1 MTKADGNGA
10 TIRVGLIQIRSG
22 RTPAAN
28 LDAAAKLV
36 AEAEAGGAD
45 YVQTPEMTN
54 ILEAKRDATLAA
66 FRELARQHAL
76 WLHVGSLALKVSP
89 DRAVNRG
96 FLIAPDGASAARYDT
111 PFGPATRDADA
122 VRQALATLRDP
133 NERAVQELWAEVAP
147 NREGTWNTPAAQPWE
162 AARRALGWSAK

>member
-1 MTKADGNGA
+1 MNG
-10 TIRVGLIQIRSG
+10 
-22 RTPAAN
+22 
-28 LDAAAKLV
+28 
-36 AEAEAGGAD
+36 
-45 YVQTPEMTN
+45 
-54 ILEAKRDATLAA
+54 RDPLAA
-66 FRELARQHAL
+66 WRGNPFFLLEVSPQASRTEVERAGQRLIALLA
-76 WLHVGSLALKVSP
+76 VGS
-89 DRAVNRG
+89 
-96 FLIAPDGASAARYDT
+96 ASAARYDT